1 MTWRRPTNGNN
12 GAGPHPRCRN
22 RGLWRLEYL
31 FALILVPV
39 AVILSQN
46 PGIIGAAPSL
56 MQLSDGAAET
66 TPSSSL
72 LSSGIGCNIKGN
84 ISINTGERIYH
95 VPGHYWETKI
105 SPSMASGGFAP
116 RKRRARPA
124 GARRVGKIRLSLG
137 PVCNV
142 D

>member
-1 MTWRRPTNGNN
+1 MGKVQQQHNIGADQADRWRKNTRK
-12 GAGPHPRCRN
+12 RR
-22 RGLWRLEYL
+22 RGIWRLEYL

-46 PGIIGAAPSL
+46 PDIIGAAPSL

-72 LSSGIGCNIKGN
+72 LSSGIGCTIKGN

-95 VPGHYWETKI
+95 VPGQEHYWETRI
-105 SPSMASGGFAP
+105 SPQYGERWFCTEEEARAAGW
-116 RKRRARPA
+116 RK
-124 GARRVGKIRLSLG
+124 ARR
-137 PVCNV
+137 
-142 D
+142 